1 MKNWAILVLMLA
13 VMVMVVLVLTRPSRT
28 NWETVA
34 KAQETCAEYE
44 VAVDAYVA
52 AVGQAKKITNNDQ
65 ELRAAI
71 READRLHEGLELKKQ
86 RCQEA
91 IALSGSR

>member
-1 MKNWAILVLMLA
+1 MKNWPILVLILA
-13 VMVMVVLVLTRPSRT
+13 VMVMLVLTRPSRPDR
-28 NWETVA
+28 ETIA
-34 KAQETCAEYE
+34 KAQKICAEYE

-52 AVGQAKKITNNDQ
+52 AVEQAKKIINNDQ

-71 READRLHEGLELKKQ
+71 READRLHEGLAAKRR

-91 IALSGSR
+91 INLSGIY

>member
-1 MKNWAILVLMLA
+1 MKNWPILALMLA
-13 VMVMVVLVLTRPSRT
+13 VMVMLVLTQPSRT
-28 NWETVA
+28 DWETVA
-34 KAQETCAEYE
+34 KAQKICAEYR

-52 AVGQAKKITNNDQ
+52 AVEQAKKITSNDQ

-71 READRLHEGLELKKQ
+71 READRLHEGLAAKRR

-91 IALSGSR
+91 INLPGTY

>member
-1 MKNWAILVLMLA
+1 MKNWPILVLVLA
-13 VMVMVVLVLTRPSRT
+13 VIVMVVLVFTRPSRP
-28 NWETVA
+28 NWEAVV
-34 KAQETCAEYE
+34 KAQRICAEYE

-52 AVGQAKKITNNDQ
+52 AVEQAKKITTSDQ

-71 READRLHEGLELKKQ
+71 READRLHEGLEVKKH